1 MKNRDLLVLVTV
13 IAFGLAMRA
22 PIVTIPLIIDQLARQ
37 LKTAVGNLGILTTIP
52 LIMFLLFSIVVA
64 KEMTRFGLRRAL
76 NFGLT
81 ALVLGALLRLDV
93 AWPMLLLGT
102 VLVGLGITHL
112 NVLTPSVV
120 ATYEPNHTAFYTTA
134 YSLAIMVGSSVFS
147 LLTHPLSSTF
157 GWWSVLVVLLMLTM
171 FPWLM
176 WILFKLPVPVRSQ
189 AKRADNQSVKS
200 IHEPDLK
207 TTAVP
212 LWQNRYAWCCLL
224 MFGTQ
229 SLINYTLVAWLPEL
243 MRFNGISGGQISIVL
258 AMYSFAGMPV
268 SLLLP
273 RFLETATHRSQII
286 MSIIVGL
293 LTLLAAVLMFWQSV
307 MPLFYWYYLAII
319 TGAMTAFYFIMA
331 LTMFPLKTISPART
345 ARLSG
350 LTQSGGYLIASF
362 GPALYGLAFKS
373 SPLGIMQ
380 IWCFAIVIA
389 LCTLASFVVIK
400 MPKI

>member
-1 MKNRDLLVLVTV
+1 MKNRDRLVLVTV

-120 ATYEPNHTAFYTTA
+120 AAYEPNQTAFYTTA
-134 YSLAIMVGSSVFS
+134 YSMAIMVGSAVFS
-147 LLTHPLSSTF
+147 LLTHPLSTAF
-157 GWWSVLVVLLMLTM
+157 GWWSVLAALLLLTM

-176 WILFKLPVPVRSQ
+176 WLAFRLPMP
-189 AKRADNQSVKS
+189 KRPQPDQMIDQSDQL
-200 IHEPDLK
+200 IDEPELK
-207 TTAVP
+207 ATAAP
-212 LWQNRYAWCCLL
+212 LWKNRYAWCCLL
-224 MFGTQ
+224 MFGAQ
-229 SLINYTLVAWLPEL
+229 SIINYTLVAWLPEL
-243 MRFNGISGGQISIVL
+243 MRFNGISDAQISIVL

-273 RFLETATHRSQII
+273 RFLEIATHRSQII
-286 MSIIVGL
+286 MSIVVGL
-293 LTLLAAVLMFWQSV
+293 LTLLAAVLMFWQSS
-307 MPLFYWYYLAII
+307 MPLVYWYYLSII

-331 LTMFPLKTISPART
+331 LTTFPLKTISPART
-345 ARLSG
+345 AQLSG

-380 IWCFAIVIA
+380 IWCFAIVIV

>member
-1 MKNRDLLVLVTV
+1 MKNRDRLVLVTV

-120 ATYEPNHTAFYTTA
+120 AAYEPNQTAFYTTA
-134 YSLAIMVGSSVFS
+134 YSMAIMVGSAVFS
-147 LLTHPLSSTF
+147 LLTHPLSTAF
-157 GWWSVLVVLLMLTM
+157 GWWSVLAALLLLTM

-176 WILFKLPVPVRSQ
+176 WLAFRLPMP
-189 AKRADNQSVKS
+189 KRPQPDQMIDQSDQL
-200 IHEPDLK
+200 IDEPELK
-207 TTAVP
+207 ATAAP
-212 LWQNRYAWCCLL
+212 LWKNRYAWCCLL
-224 MFGTQ
+224 MFGAQ
-229 SLINYTLVAWLPEL
+229 SIINYTLVAWLPEL

-258 AMYSFAGMPV
+258 AMYSAAGMPV

-273 RFLETATHRSQII
+273 RFLETATHRSQIV
-286 MSIIVGL
+286 MSIVVGL
-293 LTLLAAVLMFWQSV
+293 LTLLAAVLMFWQSS
-307 MPLFYWYYLAII
+307 MPLVYWYYLSII

-331 LTMFPLKTISPART
+331 LTTFPLKTISPART
-345 ARLSG
+345 AQLSG

>member
-1 MKNRDLLVLVTV
+1 MKNRDRLVLVTV

-76 NFGLT
+76 NLGLT

-120 ATYEPNHTAFYTTA
+120 AAYEPNQTALYTTA
-134 YSLAIMVGSSVFS
+134 YSMAIMVGSAVFS
-147 LLTHPLSSTF
+147 LLTHPLSTVF
-157 GWWSVLVVLLMLTM
+157 GWWSVLAALLLLTM

-176 WILFKLPVPVRSQ
+176 WLAFRLPMPKRPQPDQMIDQSDQLIDEPKLK
-189 AKRADNQSVKS
+189 A
-200 IHEPDLK
+200 
-207 TTAVP
+207 TAAP
-212 LWQNRYAWCCLL
+212 LWKNRYAWCCLL
-224 MFGTQ
+224 MFGAQ
-229 SLINYTLVAWLPEL
+229 SIINYTLVAWLPEL
-243 MRFNGISGGQISIVL
+243 MRFNGISGAQISIVL

-273 RFLETATHRSQII
+273 RFLEIATHRSQII
-286 MSIIVGL
+286 MSIVVGL
-293 LTLLAAVLMFWQSV
+293 LTLLAAVLMFWQSS
-307 MPLFYWYYLAII
+307 MPLVYWYYLSII

-331 LTMFPLKTISPART
+331 LTTFPLKTISPTRT
-345 ARLSG
+345 AQLSG
-350 LTQSGGYLIASF
+350 LTQSGGYLIAAL
-362 GPALYGLAFKS
+362 GPSLYGLAFKC
-373 SPLGIMQ
+373 SPLGTVQ
-380 IWCFAIVIA
+380 IWAFAIIVV
-389 LCTLASFVVIK
+389 LCTLASFVVVK

>member
-1 MKNRDLLVLVTV
+1 MKNRDRLVLVTV

-120 ATYEPNHTAFYTTA
+120 AAYEPNQTALYTTA
-134 YSLAIMVGSSVFS
+134 YSMAIMVGSAVFS
-147 LLTHPLSSTF
+147 LLTHPLSTVF
-157 GWWSVLVVLLMLTM
+157 GWWSVLAALLLLTM

-176 WILFKLPVPVRSQ
+176 WLAFRLPMPKRPQPDQMIDQSDQLIDEPKLKATAAPL
-189 AKRADNQSVKS
+189 
-200 IHEPDLK
+200 LK
-207 TTAVP
+207 
-212 LWQNRYAWCCLL
+212 NRYAWCCLL
-224 MFGTQ
+224 MFGAQ
-229 SLINYTLVAWLPEL
+229 SIINYTLVAWLPEL
-243 MRFNGISGGQISIVL
+243 MRFNGISGAQISIVL

-273 RFLETATHRSQII
+273 RFLEIAMHRSQII
-286 MSIIVGL
+286 MSIVVGL

-345 ARLSG
+345 AQLSG
-350 LTQSGGYLIASF
+350 LTQSGGYLIAAL
-362 GPALYGLAFKS
+362 GPSLYGLAFKC
-373 SPLGIMQ
+373 SPLGTVQ
-380 IWCFAIVIA
+380 IWAFAIIVV
-389 LCTLASFVVIK
+389 LCTLASFVVVK

>member
-1 MKNRDLLVLVTV
+1 MKNRDRLVLVTV

-120 ATYEPNHTAFYTTA
+120 ATYEPNQTALYTTA
-134 YSLAIMVGSSVFS
+134 YSMAIMVGSAVFS
-147 LLTHPLSSTF
+147 LLTHPLSTAF
-157 GWWSVLVVLLMLTM
+157 GWWSVLVALLLLTM

-176 WILFKLPVPVRSQ
+176 WLAFRLPMPKRPQPERTIDQSDMLIDEPKLNSP
-189 AKRADNQSVKS
+189 AA
-200 IHEPDLK
+200 
-207 TTAVP
+207 P
-212 LWQNRYAWCCLL
+212 LWKNRYAWCCLL
-224 MFGTQ
+224 MFGAQ
-229 SLINYTLVAWLPEL
+229 SIINYTLVAWLPEL

-286 MSIIVGL
+286 MSIVVGL
-293 LTLLAAVLMFWQSV
+293 LTLLAAVLMFWQSA

-345 ARLSG
+345 AQLSG
-350 LTQSGGYLIASF
+350 LTQSGGYLIAAL
-362 GPALYGLAFKS
+362 GPSLYGLAFKC
-373 SPLGIMQ
+373 SPLGTVQ
-380 IWCFAIVIA
+380 IWAFAIIVV
-389 LCTLASFVVIK
+389 LCTLASFVVVK

>member
-1 MKNRDLLVLVTV
+1 M
-13 IAFGLAMRA
+13 
-22 PIVTIPLIIDQLARQ
+22 
-37 LKTAVGNLGILTTIP
+37 
-52 LIMFLLFSIVVA
+52 
-64 KEMTRFGLRRAL
+64 
-76 NFGLT
+76 
-81 ALVLGALLRLDV
+81 
-93 AWPMLLLGT
+93 
-102 VLVGLGITHL
+102 
-112 NVLTPSVV
+112 
-120 ATYEPNHTAFYTTA
+120 
-134 YSLAIMVGSSVFS
+134 
-147 LLTHPLSSTF
+147 
-157 GWWSVLVVLLMLTM
+157 VVLLMLTM

-176 WILFKLPVPVRSQ
+176 WILFRLPVPVRSQ

-207 TTAVP
+207 TTAAP

-258 AMYSFAGMPV
+258 AMYSAAGMPV

-273 RFLETATHRSQII
+273 CFLETATHRSQIV
-286 MSIIVGL
+286 MSIVVGL
-293 LTLLAAVLMFWQSV
+293 LTLLAAVLMFWQSS
-307 MPLFYWYYLAII
+307 MPLVYWYYLSII

-331 LTMFPLKTISPART
+331 LTTFPLKTISPTRT
-345 ARLSG
+345 AQLSG

>member
-1 MKNRDLLVLVTV
+1 MKNRDRLVLVTV

-120 ATYEPNHTAFYTTA
+120 AAYEPNQTAFYTTA
-134 YSLAIMVGSSVFS
+134 YSMAIMVGSAVFS
-147 LLTHPLSSTF
+147 LLTHPLSTAF
-157 GWWSVLVVLLMLTM
+157 GWWSVLAALLLLTM

-176 WILFKLPVPVRSQ
+176 WLAFRLPMP
-189 AKRADNQSVKS
+189 KRPQPDQMIDQSDQL
-200 IHEPDLK
+200 IDEPELK
-207 TTAVP
+207 ATAAP

-258 AMYSFAGMPV
+258 AMYSAAGMPV

-273 RFLETATHRSQII
+273 RFLETATHRSQIL
-286 MSIIVGL
+286 MSIVVGL
-293 LTLLAAVLMFWQSV
+293 LTLLAAVLMFWQSS
-307 MPLFYWYYLAII
+307 MPLVYWYYLSII

-331 LTMFPLKTISPART
+331 LTTFPLKTISPART
-345 ARLSG
+345 AQLSG

>member
-1 MKNRDLLVLVTV
+1 MKNRDRLVLVTV

-120 ATYEPNHTAFYTTA
+120 AAYEPNQTALYTTA
-134 YSLAIMVGSSVFS
+134 YSMAIMVGSAVFS
-147 LLTHPLSSTF
+147 LLTHPLSTVF
-157 GWWSVLVVLLMLTM
+157 GWWSVLAALLLLTM

-176 WILFKLPVPVRSQ
+176 WLAFRLPMPKQPQPERMIDQSDQLIDEPKLK
-189 AKRADNQSVKS
+189 A
-200 IHEPDLK
+200 
-207 TTAVP
+207 TAAP
-212 LWQNRYAWCCLL
+212 LWKNRYAWCCLL
-224 MFGTQ
+224 MFGAQ
-229 SLINYTLVAWLPEL
+229 SIINYTLVAWLPEL

-286 MSIIVGL
+286 MSIVVGL
-293 LTLLAAVLMFWQSV
+293 LTLLAAVLMFWQSS
-307 MPLFYWYYLAII
+307 MPLVYWYYLSII

-331 LTMFPLKTISPART
+331 LTIFPLKTISPART
-345 ARLSG
+345 AQLSG
-350 LTQSGGYLIASF
+350 LTQSGGYLIAAL
-362 GPALYGLAFKS
+362 GPSLYGLAFKC
-373 SPLGIMQ
+373 SPLGTVQ
-380 IWCFAIVIA
+380 IWAFAIIVV
-389 LCTLASFVVIK
+389 LCTLASFVVVK

>member
-1 MKNRDLLVLVTV
+1 MKNRDRLVLVTV

-120 ATYEPNHTAFYTTA
+120 AAYEPNQTALYTTA
-134 YSLAIMVGSSVFS
+134 YSMAIMVGSAVFS
-147 LLTHPLSSTF
+147 LLTHPLSTVF
-157 GWWSVLVVLLMLTM
+157 GWWSVLAALLLLTM

-176 WILFKLPVPVRSQ
+176 WLAFRLPMPKRPQPDQMIDQSDQLIDEPKLK
-189 AKRADNQSVKS
+189 A
-200 IHEPDLK
+200 
-207 TTAVP
+207 TAAP
-212 LWQNRYAWCCLL
+212 LWKNRYAWCCLL
-224 MFGTQ
+224 MFGAQ
-229 SLINYTLVAWLPEL
+229 SIINYTLVAWLPEL
-243 MRFNGISGGQISIVL
+243 MRFNGISGAQISIVL

-273 RFLETATHRSQII
+273 RFLEIATHRSQII
-286 MSIIVGL
+286 MSIVVGL
-293 LTLLAAVLMFWQSV
+293 LTLLAAVLMFWQSS
-307 MPLFYWYYLAII
+307 MPLVYWYYLSII

-331 LTMFPLKTISPART
+331 LTTFPLKTISPTRT
-345 ARLSG
+345 AQLSG
-350 LTQSGGYLIASF
+350 LTQSGGYLIAAL
-362 GPALYGLAFKS
+362 GPSLYGLAFKC
-373 SPLGIMQ
+373 SPLGTVQ
-380 IWCFAIVIA
+380 IWAFAIIVV
-389 LCTLASFVVIK
+389 LCTLASFVVVK

>member
-1 MKNRDLLVLVTV
+1 MKNRDRLVLVTV

-81 ALVLGALLRLDV
+81 LLVLGALLRLDV

-120 ATYEPNHTAFYTTA
+120 AAYEPNQTALYTTA
-134 YSLAIMVGSSVFS
+134 YSMAIMVGSAVFS
-147 LLTHPLSSTF
+147 LLTHPLSTVF
-157 GWWSVLVVLLMLTM
+157 GWWSVLAALLLLTM

-176 WILFKLPVPVRSQ
+176 WLAFRLPMPKRPQPDQMIDQSDQLIDEPKLK
-189 AKRADNQSVKS
+189 A
-200 IHEPDLK
+200 
-207 TTAVP
+207 TAAP
-212 LWQNRYAWCCLL
+212 LWKNRYAWCCLL
-224 MFGTQ
+224 MFGAQ
-229 SLINYTLVAWLPEL
+229 SIINYTLVAWLPEL
-243 MRFNGISGGQISIVL
+243 MRFNGISGAQISIVL

-273 RFLETATHRSQII
+273 RFLEIATHRSQIV
-286 MSIIVGL
+286 MSIVVGL
-293 LTLLAAVLMFWQSV
+293 LTLLAAVLMFWQSS
-307 MPLFYWYYLAII
+307 MPLVYWYYLSII

-331 LTMFPLKTISPART
+331 LTTFPLKTISPTRT
-345 ARLSG
+345 AQLSG

>member
-1 MKNRDLLVLVTV
+1 MKNRDRLVLVTV

-81 ALVLGALLRLDV
+81 VLVLGALLRLDV

-120 ATYEPNHTAFYTTA
+120 AAYEPNQTALYTTA
-134 YSLAIMVGSSVFS
+134 YSMAIMVGSAVFS
-147 LLTHPLSSTF
+147 LLTHPLSTVF
-157 GWWSVLVVLLMLTM
+157 GWWSVLAALLLLTM

-176 WILFKLPVPVRSQ
+176 WLAFRLPMPKRPQPDQMIDQSDQLIDEPKLK
-189 AKRADNQSVKS
+189 A
-200 IHEPDLK
+200 
-207 TTAVP
+207 TAAP
-212 LWQNRYAWCCLL
+212 LWKNRYAWCCLL
-224 MFGTQ
+224 MFGAQ
-229 SLINYTLVAWLPEL
+229 SIINYTLVAWLPEL
-243 MRFNGISGGQISIVL
+243 MRFNGISGAQISIVL

-273 RFLETATHRSQII
+273 RFLEIATHRSQIV
-286 MSIIVGL
+286 MSIVVGL
-293 LTLLAAVLMFWQSV
+293 LTLLAAVLMFWQSS
-307 MPLFYWYYLAII
+307 MPLVYWYYLSII

-331 LTMFPLKTISPART
+331 LTTFPLKTISPTRT
-345 ARLSG
+345 AQLSG